1 MNHTH
6 KLDIPPEWERLDLSG
21 LSGVLMVIG
30 ASDTG
35 KSTFARYLF
44 GRMQRLDRA
53 GRVAFLDGDPGQSS
67 LGPPTTL
74 TVSTHLPEDNAFP
87 MGAGVY
93 RYFIGA
99 TSPRGHLLP
108 MLVGSARL
116 AQAAFIAGA
125 HFLVHDTSGF
135 IDAQAGGLALLHAEI
150 DLLQPAAVFALQRD
164 RELEPL
170 LLHLRRS
177 QGTRLVVVK
186 PTYGVQP
193 RDMTRR
199 RGYRQERFSRYFQES
214 VRLEVDWSR
223 MAVWPVPRFSLNRLV
238 ALEDRAGFTLGL
250 GIVVDIDRSLR
261 SVTLQTPLASMEGVS
276 TLHIGDLAL
285 DPLSY
290 ADLKT

>member
-6 KLDIPPEWERLDLSG
+6 KLDIPPEWEYIDLSG

-44 GRMQRLDRA
+44 GRLQRLE
-53 GRVAFLDGDPGQSS
+53 GTGQVAFLDGDPGQSN

-74 TVSTHLPEDNAFP
+74 TVSMHLPEDSAFP

-99 TSPRGHLLP
+99 TSPRGHFLP

-116 AQAAFIAGA
+116 AQAAFTSGA

-135 IDAQAGGLALLHAEI
+135 IDAQAGALALLHAEI

-164 RELEPL
+164 QELEPL
-170 LLHLRRS
+170 LSPLRRS
-177 QGTRLVVVK
+177 QRTHLVVVK
-186 PTYGVQP
+186 PTYGVRP
-193 RDMTRR
+193 RDTARR
-199 RGYRQERFSRYFQES
+199 RGYRQERFSRYFRKS
-214 VRLEVDWSR
+214 VHLEANWTDL
-223 MAVWPVPRFSLNRLV
+223 AVWPIPRFSLNRLV
-238 ALEDRAGFTLGL
+238 ALEDRNGFTLGL
-250 GIVVDIDRSLR
+250 GIIVGIDRPRR
-261 SVTLQTPLASMEGVS
+261 SVTLQTPLTSMVGVS
-276 TLHIGDLAL
+276 AMQIGDLTL
-285 DPLSY
+285 DPITY
-290 ADLKT
+290 ADLKN